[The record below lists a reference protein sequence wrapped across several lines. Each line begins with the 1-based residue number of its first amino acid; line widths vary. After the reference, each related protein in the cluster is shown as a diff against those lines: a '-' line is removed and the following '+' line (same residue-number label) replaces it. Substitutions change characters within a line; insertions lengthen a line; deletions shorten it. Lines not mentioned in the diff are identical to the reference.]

1 MLFPLGLTEAISNK
15 KIGAIMCYH
24 CSKGQRTTVS
34 ASKLLDSSLIN
45 RERNPYQ
52 FSIAYSVSI
61 VCTDD
66 ECSTDKL
73 SDQSKKITAVSWK
86 TQLFSVSKFCQ

>member
-1 MLFPLGLTEAISNK
+1 M
-15 KIGAIMCYH
+15 
-24 CSKGQRTTVS
+24 S

-52 FSIAYSVSI
+52 FSIAYNVSV

-66 ECSTDKL
+66 EQGTDKL
-73 SDQSKKITAVSWK
+73 SDQSKKITAVS
-86 TQLFSVSKFCQ
+86 